1 MLSSSTSDL
10 QIVPMYLLNFTRVS
24 VRESSFGI
32 IILYMDTTLLET
44 WHELILSM
52 TIALRLP
59 RIGNVLLCLPVN

>member
-24 VRESSFGI
+24 VRERSFG
-32 IILYMDTTLLET
+32 IILYMDTALLET
-44 WHELILSM
+44 WHELMLSM
-52 TIALRLP
+52 AIALRLP

>member
-32 IILYMDTTLLET
+32 ILYMDTALLET

-59 RIGNVLLCLPVN
+59 RIENVLLCLPVN